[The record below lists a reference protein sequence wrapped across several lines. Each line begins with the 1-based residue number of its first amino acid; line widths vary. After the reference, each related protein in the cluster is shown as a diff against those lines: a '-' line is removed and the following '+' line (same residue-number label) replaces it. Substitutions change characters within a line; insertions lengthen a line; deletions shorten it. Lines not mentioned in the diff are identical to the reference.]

1 LSARGFPIAVVAQD
15 VFEAESNRRLSDW
28 RSGWGIRI
36 FSRAHGLFGPAR
48 ALREGWV
55 VGTLVDQDTGGA
67 SVHREFFGRAART
80 TIAPFRLARR
90 TGAALVPM
98 WIHLG
103 SDGRHRVT
111 IRPALPVLEELSEE
125 AAIEASID
133 AWHRELETA
142 IAEAPAQWVWFHPR
156 WKTPPGDS
164 DCLRNRSKKEPYLQR
179 VQASTETVIAR

>member
-1 LSARGFPIAVVAQD
+1 
-15 VFEAESNRRLSDW
+15 
-28 RSGWGIRI
+28 
-36 FSRAHGLFGPAR
+36 
-48 ALREGWV
+48 
-55 VGTLVDQDTGGA
+55 
-67 SVHREFFGRAART
+67 
-80 TIAPFRLARR
+80 
-90 TGAALVPM
+90 M

-111 IRPALPVLEELSEE
+111 IRPALPALEELPEE